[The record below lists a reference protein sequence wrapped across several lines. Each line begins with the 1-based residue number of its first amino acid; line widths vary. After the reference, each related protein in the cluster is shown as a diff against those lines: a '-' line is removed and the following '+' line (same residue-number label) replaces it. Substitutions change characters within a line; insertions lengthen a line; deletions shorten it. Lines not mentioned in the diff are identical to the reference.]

1 MLQAIASIEDIKRR
15 IKTFK
20 GNQLSIGF
28 VPTMGALHEGHL
40 SLVRQ
45 ARKENDKVVVSIFVN
60 PLQFGINED
69 FTQYPRT
76 FDNDCELL
84 SKEDVD
90 IVFNPKAPEMYPDGF
105 YTSVVLEHLEDKLCG
120 KSRPGHF
127 RGVATVVLKLFNLI
141 QPDSA
146 YFGQKDFQQT
156 VIIRRMVADLGFDVN
171 IKVLPTVRDKEG
183 LALSSR
189 NDYLGE
195 TEKKD
200 ALCLYKALIRAQTM
214 ANAGAK
220 NAKEILGEMEKI
232 INNCKSA
239 KIDYIS
245 IVNSETLEAVSEVRS
260 GNVAVLA
267 VRIGKTRLIDNII
280 LFFLLAVMWINL
292 NVQEIQSCSCSAN
305 FSSHRI

>member
-1 MLQAIASIEDIKRR
+1 LLQVITSIEDIKQR

-28 VPTMGALHEGHL
+28 IPTMGALHEGHL

-45 ARKENDKVVVSIFVN
+45 AKEENDKVIVSIFVN
-60 PLQFGINED
+60 PLQFGIHED

-76 FDNDCELL
+76 FDNDCKLL

-90 IVFNPKAPEMYPDGF
+90 IVFNPRTSEMYPDGF

-127 RGVATVVLKLFNLI
+127 RGVATIVLKLFNLI
-141 QPDSA
+141 NPDIA

-156 VIIRRMVADLGFDVN
+156 VVIKRVVADLNLDVN

-189 NDYLGE
+189 NGYLSE
-195 TEKKD
+195 TEKND

-220 NAKEILGEMEKI
+220 NAKEVTAEMEKI

-245 IVNSETLEAVSEVRS
+245 IVNPETLETVSEVRR
-260 GNVAVLA
+260 GNVAALA

-280 LFFLLAVMWINL
+280 LFFLIAVMWINL

-305 FSSHRI
+305 FSSHRM

>member
-1 MLQAIASIEDIKRR
+1 MLQVITSIEDIKQR

-20 GNQLSIGF
+20 ENQLSIGF
-28 VPTMGALHEGHL
+28 IPTMGALHEGHL

-45 ARKENDKVVVSIFVN
+45 AKKENDKVVVSIFVN
-60 PLQFGINED
+60 PLQFGKNED

-90 IVFNPKAPEMYPDGF
+90 IVFNPKASEMYSNGF
-105 YTSVVLEHLEDKLCG
+105 CTSVIIECLEDRLCG

-127 RGVATVVLKLFNLI
+127 RGVAVVVLKLFNLVK
-141 QPDSA
+141 PDVV

-156 VIIRRMVADLGFDVN
+156 VVIKRMVADLNLNVN
-171 IKVLPTVRDKEG
+171 IKVLPTIRDKEG

-189 NDYLGE
+189 NAYLSE

-200 ALCLYKALIRAQTM
+200 ALCLYKALIKAQTM
-214 ANAGAK
+214 VNAGAK
-220 NAKEILGEMEKI
+220 NAEEIKGEMEKI

-245 IVNSETLEAVSEVRS
+245 IVNPETLEAVSEVRS
-260 GNVAVLA
+260 GDVAAVAVK
-267 VRIGKTRLIDNII
+267 IGKTRLIDNII
-280 LFFLLAVMWINL
+280 LMVLIVFFVY
-292 NVQEIQSCSCSAN
+292 ST
-305 FSSHRI
+305 

>member
-1 MLQAIASIEDIKRR
+1 MLQVITSIEDIKQR

-20 GNQLSIGF
+20 ENQLSIGF

-69 FTQYPRT
+69 FTQYPRA

-84 SKEDVD
+84 SKEGVD
-90 IVFNPKAPEMYPDGF
+90 IVFNPKAPEMYPNGF
-105 YTSVVLEHLEDKLCG
+105 CTSVIMESIEDRLCG
-120 KSRPGHF
+120 KSRPRHF
-127 RGVATVVLKLFNLI
+127 RGVATIVLKLFNLI
-141 QPDSA
+141 NPDIA

-156 VIIRRMVADLGFDVN
+156 VIIKRVVADLNLDVN
-171 IKVLPTVRDKEG
+171 IKVLPTIREKEG

-189 NDYLGE
+189 NGYLSE
-195 TEKKD
+195 TEKND
-200 ALCLYKALIRAQTM
+200 ALCLSKALIRAQTM

-220 NAKEILGEMEKI
+220 NAREILGEMEKI

-239 KIDYIS
+239 RIDYIS
-245 IVNSETLEAVSEVRS
+245 IVNPETLEAVSEVQH
-260 GNVAVLA
+260 GDVAALA

-280 LFFLLAVMWINL
+280 LMVLIAFFILLA
-292 NVQEIQSCSCSAN
+292 
-305 FSSHRI
+305 

>member
-1 MLQAIASIEDIKRR
+1 MLQVITSIEAIKQR

-20 GNQLSIGF
+20 ENQLSIGF
-28 VPTMGALHEGHL
+28 IPTMGALHEGHL

-45 ARKENDKVVVSIFVN
+45 AKEENDKVVVSIFVN
-60 PLQFGINED
+60 PLQFGIYED

-90 IVFNPKAPEMYPDGF
+90 IVFNPKAPEMYPNGF
-105 YTSVVLEHLEDKLCG
+105 CTSVIMEHLEDRLCG

-127 RGVATVVLKLFNLI
+127 RGVATIVLKLFNLI
-141 QPDSA
+141 NPDIA

-156 VIIRRMVADLGFDVN
+156 VVIKRVAADLNLDVN
-171 IKVLPTVRDKEG
+171 IKVLPTIRNKEG

-189 NDYLGE
+189 NAYLSE

-200 ALCLYKALIRAQTM
+200 ALCLYKALIKAQAM

-220 NAKEILGEMEKI
+220 NTKEITAEMEKI

-245 IVNSETLEAVSEVRS
+245 IVNPETLEAVSEVRNGS
-260 GNVAVLA
+260 IAALA

-280 LFFLLAVMWINL
+280 LFFLITVMWL
-292 NVQEIQSCSCSAN
+292 SLS
-305 FSSHRI
+305 